1 MEIIAPTPEGIAEA
15 AEALHGGRV
24 VAYPTETVY
33 GLGVDPFSEGALKAL
48 YSVKGRD
55 PGRPVLLIVSSMK
68 QILRI
73 VSEISPRATAYAD
86 SFWPGPLSLLLPCAA
101 DFSEGLSP
109 DGSKV
114 CVRYTASAVAAS
126 LCEAFGAAI
135 VSTSANAA
143 GEAPALSPGEIDLV
157 GISLCLDGGTLE
169 ESAPSTVLDPETGEV
184 IREGAITRAQ
194 LAEVN
199 IP

>member
-15 AEALHGGRV
+15 AAALHNGQV

-33 GLGVDPFSEGALKAL
+33 GLGVDPFSEGALRAL
-48 YSVKGRD
+48 YNVKGRE
-55 PGRPVLLIVSSMK
+55 PSNPVLLIVSGMK
-68 QILRI
+68 QLRGI
-73 VSEISPRATAYAD
+73 VSEISPRATAYAEA
-86 SFWPGPLSLLLPCAA
+86 FWPGPLSLLLPGATDLPEA
-101 DFSEGLSP
+101 LSL

-114 CVRYTASAVAAS
+114 CVRWTVGAVAAS
-126 LCEAFGAAI
+126 LCEAFGGAI
-135 VSTSANAA
+135 VSTSANAS
-143 GEAPALSPGEIDLV
+143 GEASALSPGEIDLA
-157 GISLCLDGGTLE
+157 GISLCLDGGALE

-194 LAEVN
+194 LAEVK